1 MASTYSGNL
10 AIELIGTGDQAGTWG
25 ATTNTNL
32 GTALEQAITSTASVS
47 FVSGGNSAIALTQTN
62 AFQAA
67 RSYRLNLTGSMTA
80 PQYLWVPLINKQY
93 VINNGLS
100 NSVIVSNGSNGAA
113 TGSAVTIPAG
123 RSMVVYN
130 DSTNIVEVLNYVSN
144 LSVGSATVSNAAVTG
159 NLTVSGNATILGTAS
174 ISNLALTTALP
185 ISSGGTGATVAAAAN
200 ANLNG
205 FTNVATS
212 GGTTTL
218 SNTSTVYQLFTGT
231 QNQTVVLP
239 VANTVTTGWS
249 FHIVNNSTGNLSV
262 QSSGANAV
270 INIVSGTTAMCTCIL
285 ASGTTEA
292 SWEAGLTDFSTSTGT
307 GSVVLSTSPTIA
319 NATINAYT
327 ESVLVVGNTGN
338 AVTLNIANA
347 TLITATLTAN
357 CTFTM
362 PGNTAGK
369 SFVLM
374 LSTGNGSFTGTFTGV
389 RWNSGNTA
397 PTITTTANRLDIL
410 TFIANGSA
418 WYGTASQNYVP

>member
-67 RSYRLNLTGSMTA
+67 RSYRLDLTGSMTA
-80 PQYLWVPLINKQY
+80 PQYLWVPAINKQY

-100 NSVIVSNGSNGAA
+100 NSVIISNGSNGAA
-113 TGSAVTIPAG
+113 SGSVVTIPAG

-144 LSVGSATVSNAAVTG
+144 LSVGSATVSNVVVT
-159 NLTVSGNATILGTAS
+159 GNATILGTAS

-239 VANTVTTGWS
+239 VANTVTTGWT

>member
-389 RWNSGNTA
+389 RWSGNTA

>member
-47 FVSGGNSAIALTQTN
+47 FVNGGNSAIALTQTN

-100 NSVIVSNGSNGAA
+100 NSVIISNGSNGAA

-144 LSVGSATVSNAAVTG
+144 LSVGSATVSNVVVT
-159 NLTVSGNATILGTAS
+159 GNATIFGTAS

-397 PTITTTANRLDIL
+397 PTITTTANSLDIL

>member
-100 NSVIVSNGSNGAA
+100 NSVIISNGSNGAA

-144 LSVGSATVSNAAVTG
+144 LSVGSATVSNVVVT
-159 NLTVSGNATILGTAS
+159 GNATIFGTAS